1 MSTALEPSSCQETLP
16 ELQPIRAAG
25 RAPHVAAKY
34 KSELPAG
41 AEAALAEIVELAA
54 SYGTDDS
61 AFAAA
66 VGDDDDDGYDED
78 SEVGGGTT
86 QQRAEK
92 AAEVFE
98 GLDRQAE
105 AKWRQHRLQVS
116 VSKVVSSARL
126 SGMLSKAKT
135 ADGDG
140 DAAAPPVDGGDT
152 SRRSSATHA
161 VAAAAAVAAA
171 GDAAPKPTPKPRP
184 PAVAVAAP
192 SPADAAEA
200 PPPSLRATLRR
211 HLIDDPSP
219 EMRRLTEGLTTA
231 LANALKRAE
240 GAAREHAP
248 YVQAL
253 ALPPGSTGEAAPP
266 WTARLLDVGC
276 IRVDATELWPQ
287 EGAEQRALKPLFAHM
302 TLEQLTAGGG
312 RSVSTMRWKTAGL
325 TARLG
330 LRVAAPA
337 ADPPKDPEAMA
348 KRRDGAK
355 MFRLKSVGADHV

>member
-1 MSTALEPSSCQETLP
+1 MLNRSVCKRRPR
-16 ELQPIRAAG
+16 RA
-25 RAPHVAAKY
+25 
-34 KSELPAG
+34 
-41 AEAALAEIVELAA
+41 
-54 SYGTDDS
+54 
-61 AFAAA
+61 
-66 VGDDDDDGYDED
+66 
-78 SEVGGGTT
+78 
-86 QQRAEK
+86 
-92 AAEVFE
+92 
-98 GLDRQAE
+98 
-105 AKWRQHRLQVS
+105 
-116 VSKVVSSARL
+116 
-126 SGMLSKAKT
+126 
-135 ADGDG
+135 
-140 DAAAPPVDGGDT
+140 
-152 SRRSSATHA
+152 RRVH
-161 VAAAAAVAAA
+161 
-171 GDAAPKPTPKPRP
+171 GP
-184 PAVAVAAP
+184 
-192 SPADAAEA
+192 
-200 PPPSLRATLRR
+200 
-211 HLIDDPSP
+211 
-219 EMRRLTEGLTTA
+219 LTTA

-240 GAAREHAP
+240 GAARGHAP

-337 ADPPKDPEAMA
+337 ADPPKDPEAAA